1 MNRAACMLMV
11 ALPLWL
17 ASIAATADVFNPAY
31 LQLTQTDESSFDV
44 VWRVPT
50 SGTSRLSV
58 NVRFPPDVAQASPTT
73 ATREGNYYA
82 EAWSVSS
89 TTGLAGKR
97 VSFDGL
103 LGGVTDVIARVTFLD
118 GAEQVERL
126 APDTDS
132 FLIEAKAGLLA
143 VATTYFYLGTEHILL
158 GLDHLLF
165 VLALLLIV
173 SGWRQI
179 LATVTSFTV
188 AHSITLASASLGWL
202 VVPIAPVEAII
213 ALSIVF
219 VASEALH
226 GAQGRPGL
234 TARAPWVVAF
244 SFGLLHGLGFA
255 SALADIGLP
264 EHAIPLALLTFN
276 LGVEAGQ
283 VLFVFAVLL
292 SAGLLSRIQIPGRR
306 AFVAYALPYAI
317 GILAAYW
324 TIERVVTGVLGITII

>member
-1 MNRAACMLMV
+1 MIRAMCMLMV
-11 ALPLWL
+11 ALPQWL

-50 SGTSRLSV
+50 RGTSRLAV
-58 NVRFPPDVAQASPTT
+58 NVQFPPDVEQLRPAT
-73 ATREGNYYA
+73 ARREGNYHS
-82 EAWSVSS
+82 EAWSVRA

-126 APDTDS
+126 APGTDS
-132 FLIEAKAGLLA
+132 FVIEAKAGSLA
-143 VATTYFYLGTEHILL
+143 VAATYFYLGVEHILL

-179 LATVTSFTV
+179 LATVTAFTV
-188 AHSITLASASLGWL
+188 AHSITLVAAALGWL

-226 GAQGRPGL
+226 GARGRPGL

-255 SALADIGLP
+255 SALSDIGLP
-264 EHAIPLALLTFN
+264 EYAIPVALLTFN

-283 VLFVFAVLL
+283 VLFVAAVILL
-292 SAGLLSRIQIPGRR
+292 TGLLARLPFSRGRT
-306 AFVAYALPYAI
+306 AVGYAIPYAI
-317 GILAAYW
+317 GSLAAYW
-324 TIERVVTGVLGITII
+324 TIERTWTGVLGFTL